1 MLFLLLTIV
10 LCIPLVL
17 FALSN
22 PTPVHLT
29 LWPTDYV
36 LDAPLSIDILVAMA
50 VAFLLG
56 AVIVWFSSLAQRRRA
71 RRAERTVRLLQAQIE
86 SLKAENKKVRA
97 AQAAPAP
104 GRQLALPPAA

>member
-1 MLFLLLTIV
+1 MLFLIITII

-22 PTPVHLT
+22 PAPVHLA

-36 LDAPLSIDILVAMA
+36 VDAPLSVSILVAMA

-56 AVIVWFSSLAQRRRA
+56 AVIVWFSSMAQRRRA
-71 RRAERTVRLLQAQIE
+71 RRAERMVRLLQAQIE
-86 SLKAENKKVRA
+86 SLKAENKARPASAAVPSRA
-97 AQAAPAP
+97 
-104 GRQLALPPAA
+104 LALPPAAR